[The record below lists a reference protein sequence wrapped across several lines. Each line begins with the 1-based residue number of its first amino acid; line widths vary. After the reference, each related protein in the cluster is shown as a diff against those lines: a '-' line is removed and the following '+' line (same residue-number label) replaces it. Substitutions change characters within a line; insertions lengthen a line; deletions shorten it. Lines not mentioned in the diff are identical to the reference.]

1 MRAKINVVG
10 VTDTIFPDR
19 LCNRKGRYRRFL
31 SAGVYDVKVE
41 YADRTQMFRN
51 VEIISGRNSYIYANF
66 PGACIISE
74 CEHNRTF
81 MLNQSSTTIRYSMPT
96 ESFIE
101 IFDISGKLVFG
112 KSINKLSWIDI
123 ADFSNGIY
131 LVRIYNSD
139 SSIVKKIA
147 VVK

>member
-1 MRAKINVVG
+1 
-10 VTDTIFPDR
+10 
-19 LCNRKGRYRRFL
+19 
-31 SAGVYDVKVE
+31 
-41 YADRTQMFRN
+41 MFRN
-51 VEIISGRNSYIYANF
+51 VAIISEGNSYIYANF
-66 PGACIISE
+66 PGAYIKPK
-74 CEHNRTF
+74 CEDNQTF
-81 MLNQSSTTIRYSMPT
+81 MFNQSNTTIRYSVPI

-112 KSINKLSWIDI
+112 KNINKLGSIDI